1 MERRKA
7 VIAAAT
13 ASLTLLAAAV
23 AISINSAIVDASNDA
38 GTGGIDPVATQVTE
52 DEPADRDP
60 PTLAVPGDEHEQYE
74 HEYEGADDDD

>member
-13 ASLTLLAAAV
+13 ATLTLLAAAV
-23 AISINSAIVDASNDA
+23 AISINSAIVDASNEGGA
-38 GTGGIDPVATQVTE
+38 GGIDPVATHVTE
-52 DEPADRDP
+52 DEPVADDHDQ
-60 PTLAVPGDEHEQYE
+60 PTLTVLGDEHEQ